1 MKTKIVTKLGELL
14 TNRGITQ
21 AQLAEMTGLRPS
33 TISEIVRDTRTVINK
48 EHIAKIANALNIGD
62 IREIIDLV
70 YVPDDDD
77 AADG

>member
-48 EHIAKIANALNIGD
+48 EHIAKIANALNIDD

-70 YVPDDDD
+70 YVPDDD